1 MSYKNISKLHIYYFE
16 VQSQSYLRNIAMCK
30 VSPSRLFAD
39 MLCQTFRDT
48 FKQFIA
54 NDKVFSFM
62 NNVNGTLAYW
72 KKLLQEV
79 LPIVKQLGSPTFFLP
94 LSCANLRW

>member
-1 MSYKNISKLHIYYFE
+1 
-16 VQSQSYLRNIAMCK
+16 MCK
-30 VSPSRLFAD
+30 VSSSTLFPG
-39 MLCQTFRDT
+39 MLCQNFRHT

-54 NDKVFSFM
+54 NDKVFSCM

-79 LPIVKQLGSPTFFLP
+79 LAMVKQLGSPTFFLP
-94 LSCANLRW
+94 LSCANL

>member
-1 MSYKNISKLHIYYFE
+1 
-16 VQSQSYLRNIAMCK
+16 MCK
-30 VSPSRLFAD
+30 VSSSTLFPG
-39 MLCQTFRDT
+39 MLCQNFRDT

-54 NDKVFSFM
+54 NDKVFSCM

-79 LPIVKQLGSPTFFLP
+79 LAMVKQLGSPTFFLP
-94 LSCANLRW
+94 LSCANL